1 MADQEQQQQKK
12 SVKLAMMLGVMVM
25 VWYLLAMF
33 VVLH

>member
-1 MADQEQQQQKK
+1 MADQEQQQKK
-12 SVKLAMMLGVMVM
+12 SVKLAMMLGVVVT